1 MNLSFSTNAFVRFPL
16 CASVEIIAALGY
28 EGVEI
33 LADTPHLFAE
43 DVTADE
49 LEQLRRVLSRTGLK
63 PASLNANTAT
73 GYYRRTF
80 WEPLFEPSI
89 ANPDGAARRWR
100 IEYSKK
106 CIDLAL
112 QLGAPS
118 VSLTAGRLANTLSPE
133 QSMDLL
139 VEALLELVEYAGNRN
154 IRLGLEYEPGLL
166 VENCREM
173 CWLLRQ
179 IDSPFLGVNLDLGHS
194 HVQGEDA
201 AEVIALFAGRIVH
214 VHLEDIGGRKH
225 FHLIPGL
232 GQVNFAGIFRLLEAS
247 GYDGFVTVEL
257 YTYPHAPEEAARHAL
272 RYLNRVL
279 SGDQSQTG
287 ELRES

>member
-16 CASVEIIAALGY
+16 CEAVEIIAALGY

-33 LADTPHLFAE
+33 LADVPHLYVE
-43 DVTADE
+43 DTTAADIND
-49 LEQLRRVLSRTGLK
+49 LRRVLARTGLK

-73 GYYRRTF
+73 GFYGRTF

-89 ANPDGAARRWR
+89 ANPDAEARRWR
-100 IEYSKK
+100 IDYSKK
-106 CIDLAL
+106 CIDIAQ
-112 QLGAPS
+112 QLGAHCI
-118 VSLTAGRLANTLSPE
+118 SLTAGRLSSTISPE

-139 VEALLELVEYAGNRN
+139 LDALQELVEYAGNRN
-154 IRLGLEYEPGLL
+154 IRIGLEYEPGLL
-166 VENCREM
+166 IENCREM
-173 CWLLRQ
+173 HWLLRQ

-194 HVQGEDA
+194 YVQGENA
-201 AEVIALFAGRIVH
+201 AAVVALFGERIVH

-232 GQVNFAGIFRLLEAS
+232 GQVDFADIFRLLEVS

-279 SGDQSQTG
+279 SGDQPQTG
-287 ELRES
+287 ELRDR

>member
-16 CASVEIIAALGY
+16 CEAVEIIAALGY

-33 LADTPHLFAE
+33 LADVPHLYVQ
-43 DVTADE
+43 DTTAADIDD
-49 LEQLRRVLSRTGLK
+49 LRRVLARTGLK

-73 GYYRRTF
+73 GYYRRDF

-89 ANPDGAARRWR
+89 ANPDGTARRWR
-100 IEYSKK
+100 IDYSKK
-106 CIDLAL
+106 CIDLAQ
-112 QLGAPS
+112 QLGAPCI
-118 VSLTAGRLANTLSPE
+118 SLTAGRLANTLSPE

-139 VEALLELVEYAGNRN
+139 VEALWELVEYAGNRN
-154 IRLGLEYEPGLL
+154 IRIGLEYEPGLL
-166 VENCREM
+166 IENCREM
-173 CWLLRQ
+173 HWLLQQ

-194 HVQGEDA
+194 HVQGEDPA
-201 AEVIALFAGRIVH
+201 AVLTLFGERIVH

-232 GQVNFAGIFRLLEAS
+232 GQVDFAGIFRLLEAS

-257 YTYPHAPEEAARHAL
+257 YTYPHAPEEAARNAL

-279 SGDQSQTG
+279 SGEQ
-287 ELRES
+287 EA

>member
-16 CASVEIIAALGY
+16 CAAVEIIAALGY

-33 LADTPHLFAE
+33 LADVPHLFVQDATAADIE
-43 DVTADE
+43 D
-49 LEQLRRVLSRTGLK
+49 LRRVLARTGLK
-63 PASLNANTAT
+63 LASLNANTAT
-73 GYYRRTF
+73 GFYGRTF

-89 ANPDGAARRWR
+89 ANPDGEARRWR
-100 IEYSKK
+100 IDYSKK
-106 CIDLAL
+106 CIDLAQ
-112 QLGAPS
+112 QLGSPCI
-118 VSLTAGRLANTLSPE
+118 SLTAGRLASSISPE

-139 VEALLELVEYAGNRN
+139 LTALQELVEYAGNRN

-166 VENCREM
+166 IENCREM
-173 CWLLRQ
+173 NWLLQQ

-201 AEVIALFAGRIVH
+201 AAVVALFGERIVH

-232 GQVNFAGIFRLLEAS
+232 GQVDFANIFRLLAAS

-279 SGDQSQTG
+279 SGEQ
-287 ELRES
+287 EA